1 MVQDDDK
8 DSKELGVVGTFSDE
22 MTTEALFWRL
32 VCNLRLSLKEVDS
45 WTMGEMRM
53 ADAYMSMQNDY
64 KRIWPT
70 YYNIKK
76 EEETEVEDE
85 AEAILEKSNGKV
97 KV

>member
-1 MVQDDDK
+1 MIQDDDK
-8 DSKELGVVGTFSDE
+8 DSKELGVVGTLSDE

-76 EEETEVEDE
+76 EEEAEVEDE

>member
-1 MVQDDDK
+1 MNQDDDK
-8 DSKELGVVGTFSDE
+8 DSKELGVVGTLSDE

-45 WTMGEMRM
+45 WTLGEMRK

-76 EEETEVEDE
+76 EEEAEVEDE

>member
-1 MVQDDDK
+1 MVEDDEK
-8 DSKELGVVGTFSDE
+8 DSEGLGVVGTLSDE

-45 WTMGEMRM
+45 WTLGEMRK

-64 KRIWPT
+64 KRIWSP
-70 YYNIKK
+70 YYDLKK
-76 EEETEVEDE
+76 EDE
-85 AEAILEKSNGKV
+85 AKNTNKTKTILEKSNGKV

>member
-1 MVQDDDK
+1 MIQDDDK
-8 DSKELGVVGTFSDE
+8 DSKELGVVGTLSDE

-45 WTMGEMRM
+45 WTLGEMLK

-76 EEETEVEDE
+76 EEEAEVEDE
-85 AEAILEKSNGKV
+85 AEAILENSNGKV